1 MLNLKLKGAY
11 IPEIENS
18 RFKIYNNER
27 AQSLSDAT
35 RITTRSGNV
44 KTVVGVDITISRFM
58 FGYMT
63 KNIIPL
69 AMCVVTSAC
78 SFWISPQAVAARSAF
93 GVTMMLVGIVQ
104 QQQLV
109 AELPKV
115 AYLTWMDYYGYICFC
130 YLTFVLVSYAY
141 VHSRLT
147 LADQDKDM
155 AKNLINSAINMDVR
169 SRFWYPLS
177 FTFIMVAFLVSGAIF
192 SQAQIDLPMAPL
204 VPEDDS

>member
-69 AMCVVTSAC
+69 AMCVLTSSC